1 LEQLVTLPPS
11 LEQHQPTIEAELHA
25 LLDASSGSGL
35 PLYQIMAYQL
45 GWVDKQG
52 TPEMGMAP
60 VRLYGALCLEAA
72 LLVGQEVPAPAASAM
87 EMLYNSIQVHEDM
100 QVGSPHLENRPAVWW
115 EWGPAQAINVG
126 DGLHA
131 LARLGAFRMQS
142 TGATAEQILKSV
154 SSLDSTALRF
164 YEGQF
169 LELTFQERIDILES
183 QYMKMAEAKY
193 GTLIGGSM
201 ALGALTN
208 GGDDQTVDA
217 LRRAGELI
225 GVAAQLTDDLRQ
237 LTSSPGTEG
246 PAARVLNKSKL
257 FPVVRA
263 LETAT
268 LPQKRLL
275 GEVYFKRVMEP
286 DDVAKVS
293 KVVDEVGAREYTEA
307 KAKELRQEALE
318 RMAGVGVS
326 GAALTRWEEIVDYIM
341 GS

>member
-1 LEQLVTLPPS
+1 MTLPAF
-11 LEQHQPTIEAELHA
+11 LEQHQPFIEAELHA

-52 TPEMGMAP
+52 TPEFGMTP
-60 VRLYGALCLEAA
+60 IRLYGALCLEAA
-72 LLVGQEVPAPAASAM
+72 LLVGRGSPVSVAAAM
-87 EMLYNSIQVHEDM
+87 EMLHNSIQVHEDM
-100 QVGSPHLENRPAVWW
+100 QVGSPHLETRPAVWW

-131 LARLGAFRMQS
+131 LARLGAFRMQ
-142 TGATAEQILKSV
+142 TQGATAEQVLKSV

-169 LELTFQERIDILES
+169 LELTYQERIDVLES

-201 ALGALTN
+201 ALGALAN
-208 GGDDQTVDA
+208 GGNPQVVDA
-217 LRRAGELI
+217 LRRSGELM
-225 GVAAQLTDDLRQ
+225 GVAAQLIDDLRQ
-237 LTSSPGTEG
+237 LTPSLAVNG
-246 PAARVLNKSKL
+246 PAPRVLNKSKL

-268 LPQKRLL
+268 LPQKRML

-286 DDVAKVS
+286 EDIAIVS
-293 KVVDEVGAREYTEA
+293 KVVDEVGARAYTEA
-307 KAKELRQEALE
+307 KAKNLKQEALDS
-318 RMAGVGVS
+318 MAGAGIS
-326 GAALTRWEEIVDYIM
+326 GTALERWEQITDYIM
-341 GS
+341 GL

>member
-1 LEQLVTLPPS
+1 MTLPPS
-11 LEQHQPTIEAELHA
+11 LEQHQPAIEAELHA

-52 TPEMGMAP
+52 TLEYGMTP
-60 VRLYGALCLEAA
+60 MRLYGALCLEAA
-72 LLVGQEVPAPAASAM
+72 LLGGQGSPVSVAAAM

-100 QVGSPHLENRPAVWW
+100 QVGSPHLETRPAVWW

-142 TGATAEQILKSV
+142 KGSTPEQVLKSV
-154 SSLDSTALRF
+154 SSLDGTALRF

-169 LELTFQERIDILES
+169 LELTFQERIDVLES

-201 ALGALTN
+201 ALGALAN
-208 GGDDQTVDA
+208 GGDDHIVDA

-237 LTSSPGTEG
+237 LTSSPGGNG
-246 PAARVLNKSKL
+246 PAPRVLNKSKL

-268 LPQKRLL
+268 LPQKRML

-286 DDVAKVS
+286 EDVAKVS

-307 KAKELRQEALE
+307 RAMELRQEALAS
-318 RMAGVGVS
+318 MAGAGVS
-326 GAALTRWEEIVDYIM
+326 GAALTGWEEIADYIM
-341 GS
+341 GL